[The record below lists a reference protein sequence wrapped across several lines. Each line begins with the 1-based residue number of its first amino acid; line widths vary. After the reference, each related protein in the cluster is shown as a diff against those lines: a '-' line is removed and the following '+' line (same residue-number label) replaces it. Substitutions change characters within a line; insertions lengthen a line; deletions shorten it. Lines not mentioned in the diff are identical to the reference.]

1 MFAAAMTGYGDELE
15 YISVPD
21 PGIVNPDDV
30 IIEVAAAGV
39 CGSDVHI
46 RSGSLE
52 EALGKPEFPYI
63 LGHENVGTVV
73 ETGSSVGSARVG
85 DMVALHPLMTCGRCP
100 DCRAGR
106 DMYCS
111 QPQFPGVDQRTNGGF
126 AQYLRT
132 SERSCVPLSLAVSP
146 GDVVAATDAGL
157 TAYHAVKRALPHIR
171 PGMKVFIIGLGGVGQ
186 FALQCTLAMASV
198 SITAVDISQSRLADA
213 RNLGAHDIVEVPDD
227 NAVDALGEHLGKV
240 DVVFDCA
247 GTDSSLAAGFTL
259 LKRGGV
265 LSVLGAGGHLSIP
278 SVALTGKEISVLGN
292 YVGHFEDLLELVA
305 LIESGAVV
313 ATSIG
318 YSLEDAERAMQDL
331 AAGRLSGRA
340 VLVP

>member
-1 MFAAAMTGYGDELE
+1 MFAAAMTGYGNDLE

-21 PGIVNPDDV
+21 PSIVDADDV
-30 IIEVAAAGV
+30 IIRIAAAGV

-63 LGHENVGTVV
+63 LGHENVGTIV
-73 ETGSSVGSARVG
+73 EKGPNAGSVRVG

-126 AQYLRT
+126 AEYLRT
-132 SERSCVPLSLAVSP
+132 SERSCITLSANISP

-171 PGMKVFIIGLGGVGQ
+171 PGMNVFIIGLGGVGQ
-186 FALQCTLAMASV
+186 FALQCVLAMASV
-198 SITAVDISQSRLADA
+198 SVTAVDISQSRLSDA
-213 RNLGAHDIVEVPDD
+213 RNLGANEIVEVPEID
-227 NAVDALGEHLGKV
+227 AVDSLGEHLGKV

-247 GTDSSLAAGFTL
+247 GTESSLAAGFTL

-265 LSVLGAGGHLSIP
+265 LSVLGAGGQLSIP
-278 SVALTGKEISVLGN
+278 SVGLTGREITVLGN

-305 LIESGAVV
+305 LIESGAVK
-313 ATSIG
+313 ASSIG
-318 YSLEDAERAMQDL
+318 YSLKDAERAMQDL
-331 AAGRLSGRA
+331 AAGKLSGRA
-340 VLVP
+340 VLIP